1 MIQHA
6 RTINFLLLLTFIN
19 GCDNSLEPSQS
30 LNVARKGV
38 YTAALSSDGEYTVI
52 GSIYDGGSFWQL
64 TDNKR
69 LFNWNHQA
77 NEQTTLLASDISHNG
92 EWAVT
97 ADNHNIVLWNTKTG
111 AGERFWA
118 APSTVLSISL
128 SPTANVALLGLDN
141 NTAVVFDII
150 HGGIKQT
157 LTHTN
162 RVRSVDISANG
173 QTIITGSEDFSAK
186 IWQLNKV
193 QSLATVQHQDDVQLV
208 KLSDDGTLAISVS
221 KYDSAKIWSTTT
233 PHNIRTIP
241 LKAEY
246 LKRGIRFICAR
257 FSPDNKYILTGRP
270 DQVVELWNVSDAT
283 SIARW
288 KLPKQKSWKPSS
300 TAVIDVAFSSKEN
313 TFFAVGSNGYVYEL
327 NMP

>member
-6 RTINFLLLLTFIN
+6 FTISFLFLLTFISSCGN
-19 GCDNSLEPSQS
+19 NLEPSQS

-38 YTAALSSDGEYTVI
+38 YTAALSSDGKYTVI

-77 NEQTTLLASDISHNG
+77 NEQTTLLTSDISHDG
-92 EWAVT
+92 KWAVT
-97 ADNHNIVLWNTKTG
+97 ADSNNIVLWNTKTG
-111 AGERFWA
+111 AGERFWT

-141 NTAVVFDII
+141 NTAVIFDII
-150 HGGIKQT
+150 LGGIKQT
-157 LTHTN
+157 FTHTN
-162 RVRSVDISANG
+162 RVRSVDISADG
-173 QTIITGSEDFSAK
+173 KTIITGSEDFSAK
-186 IWQLNKV
+186 IWQLNKT
-193 QSLATVQHQDDVQLV
+193 QSTATIQHQDEVQLV

-221 KYDSAKIWSTTT
+221 KYDSAKIWSTTA
-233 PHNIRTIP
+233 PHNARNIP

-257 FSPDNKYILTGRP
+257 FSSDNKYVITGRP
-270 DQVVELWNVSDAT
+270 DQIVELWDTSDAT

-288 KLPKQKSWKPSS
+288 KLPKENSWKPTS
-300 TAVIDVAFSSKEN
+300 TSVVDVAFSSKEN
-313 TFFAVGSNGYVYEL
+313 TFIAVGSNGYVYEL
-327 NMP
+327 TMP